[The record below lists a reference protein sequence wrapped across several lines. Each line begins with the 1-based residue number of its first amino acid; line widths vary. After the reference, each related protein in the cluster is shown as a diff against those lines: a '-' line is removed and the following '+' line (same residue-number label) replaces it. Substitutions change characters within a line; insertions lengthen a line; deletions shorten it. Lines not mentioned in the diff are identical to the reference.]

1 MASPLST
8 NLPATRS
15 RRAIASTTLAAATVV
30 ATLLAGCAS
39 SGPDEAVGHNTSAST
54 PMVISGSPQSDTAAF
69 RTASRKEASARYDV
83 QEDIAPKPKW
93 ESSLNPRGRR
103 LDAAERDAFGPM
115 AEPEA
120 VTEAPPEAP
129 NEAGGLV
136 GPLAANDLPS
146 DAYTTAIPGSDPAP
160 LDIATMST
168 AELIGNLP
176 LSRTE
181 LPDGRIR
188 LIWHLRSYG
197 GPSVKADGGTGNTR
211 RNVTLTPT
219 DLAPLVGLVQ
229 AQLADKGT
237 VLPLATES
245 KMVITCT
252 PEVERGVLRLLHEID
267 VPAPQVEIAATIF
280 EVSHDFDYQQG
291 ARLLLNRI
299 AADGTASGL
308 SSFRTEELL
317 ESLAG
322 APFQGSIVS
331 LMQVFEEAGM
341 SLDAQFELLAEAGM
355 VNVVSKPRLT
365 VSEGRTGYMLAGQ
378 ELPIQSA
385 NIVNNA
391 INTSTQYKPVGVQLY
406 ITPQAIGDGMVKLHT
421 VSIVSSVAG
430 FTPLPA
436 MSGGAK
442 SNTMMVNPII
452 ESREAETTVTVPT
465 GDTLVISGMRMVR
478 TTTKEEKIP
487 GLGDLPIIGNF
498 FKSHRSQQ
506 KMTDLYFFVTPT
518 LASAMD

>member
-1 MASPLST
+1 MLVT
-8 NLPATRS
+8 
-15 RRAIASTTLAAATVV
+15 
-30 ATLLAGCAS
+30 GCAS
-39 SGPDEAVGHNTSAST
+39 SGSDDAGGYETSSAT
-54 PMVISGSPQSDTAAF
+54 PVVISGSPQSDTAAF

-103 LDAAERDAFGPM
+103 LDAAERDAFAPM
-115 AEPEA
+115 ADPEA
-120 VTEAPPEAP
+120 APEAP
-129 NEAGGLV
+129 NEAGAFV
-136 GPLAANDLPS
+136 GPLAAGDLPE
-146 DAYTTAIPGSDPAP
+146 DAYSEPIAAVP
-160 LDIATMST
+160 LDIATMSE
-168 AELIGNLP
+168 AELLGNLP
-176 LSRTE
+176 VSRSK

-188 LIWHLRSYG
+188 MIWHLQSYG
-197 GPSVKADGGTGNTR
+197 GPSVKAEGGTGNVR
-211 RNVTLTPT
+211 RNMTLTPA
-219 DLAPLVGLVQ
+219 DLAPLVGLIQ
-229 AQLADKGT
+229 AQLGDKGT
-237 VLPLATES
+237 VLPLTTES
-245 KMVITCT
+245 KMVITCAADA
-252 PEVERGVLRLLHEID
+252 EREVLRLLHEID
-267 VPAPQVEIAATIF
+267 VPAPQVEISATIF

-299 AADGTASGL
+299 AEDGSQSAL

-317 ESLAG
+317 ESLGG

-331 LMQVFEEAGM
+331 LMQVFEGAGM

-365 VSEGRTGYMLAGQ
+365 VAEGRTGYMLAGQ

-391 INTSTQYKPVGVQLY
+391 VNTSTQYKPVGVQLY

-436 MSGGAK
+436 LSGGTK

-478 TTTKEEKIP
+478 TTTKEDKIP
-487 GLGDLPIIGNF
+487 GLGDLPLIGNF